1 VLETHVA
8 WTSGR
13 PAPGLAEVVDRYVA
27 YELAG
32 FEPGIH
38 FGVPSAR
45 PTFIVSVGPPIDVVV
60 QVDPT
65 KAPARYGAVLGGL
78 QAASAQISHDGNQ
91 FGVAIEL
98 SPVGFRRLFGLPSAA
113 LWSTAVELDEV
124 LGGLGRE
131 LWERV
136 QQATTWPAR
145 FEACDAVLLRALRAA
160 EVVPELRRAWAL
172 VVGTGG
178 TVGVASLAT
187 EVGWS
192 RQHLTKRFETEFGL
206 TPKRAGR
213 IVRFERAYR
222 MLQQTPSFVT
232 IAQVAAVCGYYD
244 QAHLDRDFVEFTGLP
259 PTQLLA
265 HELPNVQVGGA
276 VVGAC

>member
-1 VLETHVA
+1 MPDTHVA

-13 PAPGLAEVVDRYVA
+13 PAPGLADVVDRYVA
-27 YELAG
+27 YEMAG

-45 PTFIVSVGPPIDVVV
+45 PTFIVSVGSPIDVVV
-60 QVDPT
+60 QVDPAE
-65 KAPARYGAVLGGL
+65 APARYGAVLGGL
-78 QAASAQISHDGNQ
+78 QDASAQIAHDGNQ
-91 FGVAIEL
+91 HGIAIEL
-98 SPVGFRRLFGLPSAA
+98 TPVGFRRLLGLPAAA

-124 LGGLGRE
+124 LGALGRE

-136 QQATTWPAR
+136 QQAPTWPAR
-145 FEACDAVLLRALRAA
+145 FEACDTVLVRALQAA
-160 EVVPELRRAWAL
+160 EVVPELRRAWDL

-178 TVGVASLAT
+178 AVGVASLAR

-192 RQHLTKRFETEFGL
+192 RQHLTKRFEFEFGL

-213 IVRFERAYR
+213 VVRFERAYR

-265 HELPNVQVGGA
+265 HELPNVQAGDP

>member
-1 VLETHVA
+1 M
-8 WTSGR
+8 
-13 PAPGLAEVVDRYVA
+13 
-27 YELAG
+27 
-32 FEPGIH
+32 
-38 FGVPSAR
+38 
-45 PTFIVSVGPPIDVVV
+45 
-60 QVDPT
+60 
-65 KAPARYGAVLGGL
+65 
-78 QAASAQISHDGNQ
+78 
-91 FGVAIEL
+91 
-98 SPVGFRRLFGLPSAA
+98 
-113 LWSTAVELDEV
+113 
-124 LGGLGRE
+124 
-131 LWERV
+131 
-136 QQATTWPAR
+136 
-145 FEACDAVLLRALRAA
+145 LLRALRAA
-160 EVVPELRRAWAL
+160 EVVPELRRAWDL

-265 HELPNVQVGGA
+265 HELPNVQAGDA